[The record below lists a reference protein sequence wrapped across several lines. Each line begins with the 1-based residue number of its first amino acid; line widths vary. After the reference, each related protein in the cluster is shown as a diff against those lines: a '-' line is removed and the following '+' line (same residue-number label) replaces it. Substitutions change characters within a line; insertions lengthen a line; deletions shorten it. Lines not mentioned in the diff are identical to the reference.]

1 MGVSEA
7 IGRGLEVTVTGL
19 VVVFSVLI
27 ILMLVLILMKV
38 VFYKEPKEDKGS
50 EALKDKSAPSAAV
63 SAPQT
68 AKPSESGAQID
79 DKELIAV
86 ITAAVAASLNTSTYN
101 LKVKSFRRISDNSP
115 LWNKAGRTDVIN
127 SRF

>member
-38 VFYKEPKEDKGS
+38 VFYKEPKEEKGS
-50 EALKDKSAPSAAV
+50 EALKERPAPV
-63 SAPQT
+63 SANASAQK
-68 AKPSESGAQID
+68 AKPTESVKKVD

-86 ITAAVAASLNTSTYN
+86 ITAAIAASLNTSTYN
-101 LKVKSFRRISDNSP
+101 LKVKSFRRISDKSP

>member
-7 IGRGLEVTVTGL
+7 VSQGLEVTVTGL
-19 VVVFSVLI
+19 VVVFSVLV
-27 ILMLVLILMKV
+27 ILMLVLVLMRV
-38 VFYKEPKEDKGS
+38 VFYKEPKEEAVS
-50 EALKDKSAPSAAV
+50 EKSKSVPSAAV
-63 SAPQT
+63 REPQAPPKSAKQT
-68 AKPSESGAQID
+68 D
-79 DKELIAV
+79 DGELIAV
-86 ITAAVAASLNTSTYN
+86 ITVAVAASLNTSTYN